1 MMVMADVEE
10 RRHGMTM
17 DTDRLERVRQR
28 AYELWEQ
35 EGRPDGKAEEHWRR
49 ADAEIAREEAP
60 SAPTTSEELGRAPT
74 VAEQPL
80 SVTGEVPTDSPTPVT
95 PARRGRS
102 PRAAATDG
110 AVASGTAALRRADRP
125 ATTDRAAAGQKPSS
139 DR

>member
-1 MMVMADVEE
+1 MMATADVEE
-10 RRHGMTM
+10 RRRGMAM

-35 EGRPDGKAEEHWRR
+35 EGRPDGKEEEHWRR
-49 ADAEIAREEAP
+49 ADAEIACEEAP

-95 PARRGRS
+95 PPRRGRS
-102 PRAAATDG
+102 PRAEAADR
-110 AVASGTAALRRADRP
+110 AVTLGTAALRPGDRP
-125 ATTDRAAAGQKPSS
+125 ATTDQAAAGQKPSR